1 MSDAGL
7 RLKREKCCFMKAEVI
22 YLGHKIDAEGL
33 HPTDQKISDT
43 INAPEPRNV
52 SELKAYL
59 GMINYYSKYIGN
71 ISTKLAPLY
80 LATRHGSVR
89 QGCRIRKYGRVPY
102 LLSRLHCLLCTKGRP
117 SSLIDTGRVL
127 SYYLSDNRNNGFHCA
142 WPLHQ

>member
-1 MSDAGL
+1 
-7 RLKREKCCFMKAEVI
+7 MKAEVI

-33 HPTDQKISDT
+33 HPTDQKISDI

-80 LATRHGSVR
+80 LAKRIHRIHMNFTKMAAVHG
-89 QGCRIRKYGRVPY
+89 Q
-102 LLSRLHCLLCTKGRP
+102 LSEFNQTEGWE
-117 SSLIDTGRVL
+117 
-127 SYYLSDNRNNGFHCA
+127 SYSECMDFYFQANDIKEGDKKNAIF
-142 WPLHQ
+142 